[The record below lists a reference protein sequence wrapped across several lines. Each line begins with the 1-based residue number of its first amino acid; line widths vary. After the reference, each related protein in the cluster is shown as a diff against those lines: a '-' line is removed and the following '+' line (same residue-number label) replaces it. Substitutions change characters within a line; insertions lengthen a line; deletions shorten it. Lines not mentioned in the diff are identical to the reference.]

1 MKKISLIILTL
12 LILLG
17 CSPKVNV
24 DYGNSEIYTRND
36 IDEAIKVINALNPG
50 AYDVTLDNFVYM
62 GDDRAIDESIIEY
75 ANNLGHANNLIGYH
89 ESFTQVLVLT
99 CTFKTGKKGN
109 EGQPPNKTYDDWQI
123 YLARVSPDS
132 KWIFLTWGLG

>member
-1 MKKISLIILTL
+1 MYLNGRLRNENDFINHINIA
-12 LILLG
+12 
-17 CSPKVNV
+17 
-24 DYGNSEIYTRND
+24 NSSGLFT
-36 IDEAIKVINALNPG
+36 KSKG

-62 GDDRAIDESIIEY
+62 GDDRATDESIIEY
-75 ANNLGHANNLIGYH
+75 ANNLGHANNLIGDH